1 MRNIKSTADRVIEE
15 NPPDDKHTFPIQVFL
30 IYVFVSSLKL
40 DWRSSADF
48 SYIQCDCLAKA
59 PLYIHFDFELF
70 LLLEIYSRFKTIHGY
85 LWTYNGLLEK

>member
-1 MRNIKSTADRVIEE
+1 MPNIKSTADRVIEE
-15 NPPDDKHTFPIQVFL
+15 NPADDKHTFPIQVFL

-40 DWRSSADF
+40 DWRSSTDF

-59 PLYIHFDFELF
+59 PLYIHFDFE
-70 LLLEIYSRFKTIHGY
+70 IYSRFKTIHDY

>member
-70 LLLEIYSRFKTIHGY
+70 FTVRNLFTLQDHTRLPLDI
-85 LWTYNGLLEK
+85 